1 MKTDKPITI
10 SGEEADMGTCIQ
22 ASELTVIQTSGQLL
36 LRMSY
41 VSQVHQPGRHI
52 FKIRSR
58 HHNQEWC
65 VRASLIKKSRKVTNI
80 HKLILMLPNTEPPN
94 HYV

>member
-1 MKTDKPITI
+1 MKTEKPITS
-10 SGEEADMGTCIQ
+10 SGEETELGTGIR
-22 ASELTVIQTSGQLL
+22 ASDLTVTQTSGQLL

-41 VSQVHQPGRHI
+41 VCQVHQPGRHI

-65 VRASLIKKSRKVTNI
+65 VRASLIKKSR
-80 HKLILMLPNTEPPN
+80 
-94 HYV
+94 